1 MLKKTAVL
9 LIAFIIL
16 AGLLTIGPVDRRPLE
31 QLSELTEV
39 METLERIN
47 FHAPGAHQLQAGWAL
62 ANITPDHPVPLAGY
76 GRRYPQTGIHDSL
89 FVKVIV
95 FDNGVRREAM
105 VTIDLLLFPKMLLES
120 IRDPETLK
128 KLHLDGIY
136 TGAGHTHNGFGGW
149 DNTAVGKIVFGEYEP
164 KLIEDL
170 TVKIVSA
177 IKKATENLTPARI
190 SYKKISVPELLYNRL
205 DRENGKIDPWLRM
218 LQIESE
224 DGQKAALISYPA
236 HPINID
242 SEIRDL
248 SRDYPGVLTDRL
260 ELEDDIDFAMFMA
273 GMVGSHH
280 LEPSGLKDFE
290 LIQHTGNELTKKI
303 LEDTTITHYDSTYAL
318 GFNQFNSGLHHSQ
331 LRISKNYAVR
341 DWVFKLALGPLEGN
355 IEVLQIGNVLLIG
368 MPCDFSG
375 EISVNEQLDSLAEAK
390 GLHLIITSFNGNY
403 IGYITDDKYY
413 DIVDKDEVRLLN
425 WVGPNKGTYF
435 ADIVKK
441 IIEKSESVD

>member
-1 MLKKTAVL
+1 MLKKAAVL
-9 LIAFIIL
+9 LIALIIL
-16 AGLLTIGPVDRRPLE
+16 AGLLTIGPVDRRPLK
-31 QLSELTEV
+31 QLSELMEV
-39 METLERIN
+39 METLESIN
-47 FHAPGAHQLQAGWAL
+47 FHAPVSGQFRAGWAL

-95 FDNGVRREAM
+95 FDNGISREAL
-105 VTIDLLLFPKMLLES
+105 VTIDLLLFPKMLLENL
-120 IRDPETLK
+120 RKPETLK

-149 DNTAVGKIVFGEYEP
+149 DNTAVGKLIFGKYEP
-164 KLIEDL
+164 KLIEGL
-170 TVKIVSA
+170 TTIIINTIMEASG
-177 IKKATENLTPARI
+177 NLQPVR
-190 SYKKISVPELLYNRL
+190 SGFKKIQAGELLYNRL
-205 DRENGKIDPWLRM
+205 DRKNGKIDPWLRV
-218 LQIESE
+218 LQIERV

-280 LEPSGLKDFE
+280 LESSGMKDFE
-290 LIQHTGNELTKKI
+290 LTQHAGNLLAERI
-303 LEDTTITHYDSTYAL
+303 LEDTSIAKYDSTHAL

-331 LRISKNYAVR
+331 LRISKNLAVR
-341 DWVFKLALGPLEGN
+341 DWVFNLAIGPLEGN
-355 IEVLQIGNVLLIG
+355 LEVLRIGNVLLIG
-368 MPCDFSG
+368 MPGDFSG

-413 DIVDKDEVRLLN
+413 DIVDKDEVRLMN
-425 WVGPNKGTYF
+425 WIGPNKGKYF
-435 ADIVKK
+435 AEIVKK